1 MKICLKCMLLGI
13 SGVIWSDL
21 RTLWSYF
28 SNFRILVCRITVC
41 YKTFCQIRERL
52 NASAVFKQLQNVLSP
67 KRILHI
73 SSPIPI
79 VPYM

>member
-28 SNFRILVCRITVC
+28 SNFRI
-41 YKTFCQIRERL
+41 QIAESQCVIKRF
-52 NASAVFKQLQNVLSP
+52 VIFVNV
-67 KRILHI
+67 
-73 SSPIPI
+73 
-79 VPYM
+79 